1 MLIDS
6 LKLGSFPSSSTR
18 LRTIIMNIK
27 KLGGGF
33 SNIVGFFIPI
43 CGEMIQ
49 LDKHVFFKWVGEKPP
64 TWAVQFGEPFYP
76 FGCFGFYK

>member
-6 LKLGSFPSSSTR
+6 LKLGSFPSSSTS

-27 KLGGGF
+27 KRVGGF
-33 SNIVGFFIPI
+33 CLLLFIFIPI
-43 CGEMIQ
+43 PGEMIQ
-49 LDKHVFFKWVGEKPP
+49 FDEWVGEKPP